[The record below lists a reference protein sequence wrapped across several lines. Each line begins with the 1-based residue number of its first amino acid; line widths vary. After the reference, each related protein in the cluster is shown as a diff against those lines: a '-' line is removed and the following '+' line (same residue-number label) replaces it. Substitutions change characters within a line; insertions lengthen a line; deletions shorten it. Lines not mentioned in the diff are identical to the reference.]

1 MLEDRTKLHSVLFLV
16 FIAGGRGCLDIFE
29 KVRVL
34 LDFFFRGL
42 KRLCG
47 VGLVCVS
54 KRYQIDQGRSI

>member
-1 MLEDRTKLHSVLFLV
+1 MWV
-16 FIAGGRGCLDIFE
+16 GYLDVFE

-34 LDFFFRGL
+34 LDFFKRR

-54 KRYQIDQGRSI
+54 GYLNSVASKLGHIEDKVGID